1 MCLLVSL
8 VSDKC
13 LRQQFMP
20 LGLCIEQFFLPFH
33 IIQQKLLLNNQF
45 YIRHHILTAN
55 KTKTTKCIYLLSSTE
70 LWVYT
75 FHEPINTHSYGI
87 SQGKNRIEEAF
98 CTIERDIMYTN
109 KRVP

>member
-13 LRQQFMP
+13 LSQQFMP

-45 YIRHHILTAN
+45 YIRHHILTGN
-55 KTKTTKCIYLLSSTE
+55 KTKTTKCILYIYCPQQNFGCTFFMNLLTLTHMVLVRGRTE
-70 LWVYT
+70 
-75 FHEPINTHSYGI
+75 
-87 SQGKNRIEEAF
+87 
-98 CTIERDIMYTN
+98 
-109 KRVP
+109 